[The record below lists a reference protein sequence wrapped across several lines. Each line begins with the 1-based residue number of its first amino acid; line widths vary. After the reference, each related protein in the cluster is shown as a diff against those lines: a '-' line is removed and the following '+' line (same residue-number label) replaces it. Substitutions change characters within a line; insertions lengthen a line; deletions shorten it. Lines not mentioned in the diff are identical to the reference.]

1 MVKMS
6 QSKASTVFSLRHFS
20 KKNKRSSAVVIDLDA
35 LEGMVQSYTP
45 DVGLV
50 LTMIFQVNVNGFF
63 WRDFI
68 GGRGFKKCGT
78 MFSWR
83 CFKIFQDVSNRTK
96 VAYFLG
102 RHSVCH
108 GIEALSWEALAVNIT
123 ILDVHGLPCFGT
135 GMCGPTITSW

>member
-63 WRDFI
+63 
-68 GGRGFKKCGT
+68 
-78 MFSWR
+78 
-83 CFKIFQDVSNRTK
+83 
-96 VAYFLG
+96 
-102 RHSVCH
+102 
-108 GIEALSWEALAVNIT
+108 
-123 ILDVHGLPCFGT
+123 
-135 GMCGPTITSW
+135 